1 MIWLLAAALGLVIIF
16 GFVLLLGAPYLPT
29 LKKSGNDALDLLEL
43 KPGQTFVDLGCGDG
57 RMLALAASR
66 GLNAVGY
73 ELNPLLALF
82 AWLRTRRYGRRVK
95 VRWGDF
101 WRADLSGADGV
112 FVFLIG
118 HFMERLDEMARQQ
131 AAQRTIRLVSN
142 SFKIPGKK
150 PARQKG
156 ALFLYIY
163 KAG

>member
-1 MIWLLAAALGLVIIF
+1 MIWLLLAAVTLVVLF
-16 GFVLLLGAPYLPT
+16 GFVLIFGAPYLPT
-29 LKKSGNDALDLLEL
+29 LKKPANDALDLLDL

-57 RMLALAASR
+57 RMLSMAAER

-95 VRWGDF
+95 VRCSDF

-118 HFMERLDEMARQQ
+118 HFMPRLDRMLKSQ
-131 AAQRTIRLVSN
+131 AAGRQIKLVSN
-142 SFKIPGKK
+142 SFKIPDKRPRSK
-150 PARQKG
+150 KG
-156 ALFLYIY
+156 ALWLYVY
-163 KAG
+163 KPR